1 MTIYMM
7 VTDDRFELPLAVAD
21 NPKELAEMIGK
32 NVIVLA
38 NLKPAVIR
46 GVQSQGM
53 LLAGQNGSEIVV
65 AEVNGL
71 VPGTVIS

>member
-1 MTIYMM
+1 M
-7 VTDDRFELPLAVAD
+7 AVDLGEGDIRQIVSGIAASYT
-21 NPKELAEMIGK
+21 PGQMIGK
-32 NVIVLA
+32 NVLVIS
-38 NLKPAVIR
+38 NLTPSTIR
-46 GVQSQGM
+46 GVESQGM